1 MKKFVPGEIARAE
14 DVNANFYELKQ
25 AIDKLIGSRQQGRV
39 SLGAYQPGETYEK
52 TVSFPKAF
60 NTVPMVAISCSNQRI
75 RLAVYNV
82 TTTGFT
88 FYGWNDTSGANSS
101 DAYFDYIAS
110 CDAAN

>member
-14 DVNANFYELKQ
+14 DVNANFDELKQ

-39 SLGAYQPGETYEK
+39 SLGTYQPGETYEK

>member
-14 DVNANFYELKQ
+14 DVNANFDELRQ
-25 AIDKLIGSRQQGRV
+25 AIDKLIGSRQQGQV
-39 SLGAYQPGETYEK
+39 ALGQYQPGETYEK

-75 RLAVYNV
+75 RVAVYNV

-88 FYGWNDTSGANSS
+88 FYGWNDTGAANSS
-101 DAYFDYIAS
+101 DTHFDWIAMAPIS
-110 CDAAN
+110 